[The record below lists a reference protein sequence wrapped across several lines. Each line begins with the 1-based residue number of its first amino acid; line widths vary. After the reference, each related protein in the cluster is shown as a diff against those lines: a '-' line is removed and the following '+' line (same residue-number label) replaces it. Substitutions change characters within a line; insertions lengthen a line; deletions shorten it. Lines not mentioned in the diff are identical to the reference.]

1 MTPPSSTAPGAT
13 TRTSSPAP
21 SWCPASNRGCSSS
34 SRGSSPHRRGQAG
47 PPRLATPR
55 ARLPDGRVPT
65 STLTLVPSAAD
76 SRQLPDVDPRAM
88 LSDMNAQRVSHPA
101 WPRPRTQD
109 HALTSLVERG
119 VLSAEQADIVRR
131 ELGITA
137 HAGPTRGFIA
147 EIAGYLGG
155 ALVLTGAIVLVASSW
170 ERLTE
175 TARTSLLALVTV
187 ALLAAG
193 AVAAGRGH
201 ARESRAATARLR
213 VASVLFALAAVSTAI
228 TVGIAL
234 PDPVTEAELALAGG
248 AGLLVA
254 VVSYIVLPGVS
265 GLLAA
270 TGLLLFTVLTTVG
283 ANTDLT
289 PLAGGIGVFA
299 CGALL
304 TGLALSGLLRHRLTG
319 LGLGLVIM
327 LYGAQTPMGEHDWQP
342 LAYVATFV
350 LGIGCLV
357 LYRWVRTWV
366 VLVAGVVAVSVAAPE
381 AVWDLT
387 DGAVGGAAVLLIA
400 GAVLLIASAI
410 GFRLH
415 RRTGELATPEGA
427 TRAQEGATRGSGVH
441 ADAGASGAETG
452 TETHPPGGSS

>member
-1 MTPPSSTAPGAT
+1 MSQH
-13 TRTSSPAP
+13 
-21 SWCPASNRGCSSS
+21 
-34 SRGSSPHRRGQAG
+34 RGSDHSRHRSQQEG
-47 PPRLATPR
+47 LR
-55 ARLPDGRVPT
+55 A
-65 STLTLVPSAAD
+65 
-76 SRQLPDVDPRAM
+76 
-88 LSDMNAQRVSHPA
+88 
-101 WPRPRTQD
+101 
-109 HALTSLVERG
+109 LVERG
-119 VLSAEQADIVRR
+119 VLTAEQADAVRD
-131 ELGITA
+131 ELDIGAQT
-137 HAGPTRGFIA
+137 GPARGLVA

-155 ALVLTGAIVLVASSW
+155 ALVLTGAVVLVASSW
-170 ERLTE
+170 DELSE

-187 ALLAAG
+187 ALLVAG

-213 VASVLFALAAVSTAI
+213 VASVLLALASVSTAI

-234 PDPVTEAELALAGG
+234 PDPVAEAELAAAGG

-254 VVSYIVLPGVS
+254 VVSYVVLPGVP

-270 TGLLLFTVLTTVG
+270 AGLLQFTALTTVG
-283 ANTDLT
+283 ANTNLT
-289 PLAGGIGVFA
+289 PLAGGISVFA

-304 TGLALSGLLRHRLTG
+304 VVLALSGLLRHRLTG

-327 LYGAQTPMGEHDWQP
+327 LYGAQAPLTDGEWLP

-350 LGIGCLV
+350 LGVGCLV

-366 VLVAGVVAVSVAAPE
+366 ALVAGVVGVSIAAPE

-400 GAVLLIASAI
+400 GAALLIASAI

-415 RRTGELATPEGA
+415 RRNAELTAPDGA
-427 TRAQEGATRGSGVH
+427 TRAEQGATRAEEGETREAPAVPDVESGS
-441 ADAGASGAETG
+441 
-452 TETHPPGGSS
+452 